1 MTDALT
7 KELGSRMLT
16 SKSTKRYLYA
26 VILENDN
33 GLDRLYVPE
42 KQERHMPNARS
53 SISTLLKYVDLD
65 VGLARDLKLVDFNAL
80 IEFAVLRSKPEVQT
94 YCKKK
99 QRDLQLAIENTDFQ
113 ADEMEDAWEEYV
125 QRIGLGI
132 VPHGDALL
140 KMLKYSAEPQEML
153 FHGDRNYTPSTHV
166 ESHGWGLESKME
178 ALAISDDPRA
188 EYLSSIGQ
196 GVPYP

>member
-33 GLDRLYVPE
+33 GLYLLYVPE

-80 IEFAVLRSKPEVQT
+80 I
-94 YCKKK
+94 
-99 QRDLQLAIENTDFQ
+99 
-113 ADEMEDAWEEYV
+113 
-125 QRIGLGI
+125 
-132 VPHGDALL
+132 
-140 KMLKYSAEPQEML
+140 
-153 FHGDRNYTPSTHV
+153 
-166 ESHGWGLESKME
+166 
-178 ALAISDDPRA
+178 
-188 EYLSSIGQ
+188 
-196 GVPYP
+196 